1 MRLPDG
7 TRASTPEESAGV
19 FAAHFTQLYGRLP
32 SGNAAVLELLQQRSV
47 TPGLDGE
54 PSDEEIRIALRKL
67 HDTGPGVSGL
77 PAAAWKALGSTDA
90 GFTLVRDMVLHF
102 WTTEKVPP
110 EWEIGLLKILPKKGD
125 LSQPGN

>member
-19 FAAHFTQLYGRLP
+19 FATHFTQLYGRLP

-67 HDTGPGVSGL
+67 HRRVAANRSADYAPRQDEENLTGWLICQCPL
-77 PAAAWKALGSTDA
+77 TPLWL
-90 GFTLVRDMVLHF
+90 
-102 WTTEKVPP
+102 
-110 EWEIGLLKILPKKGD
+110 
-125 LSQPGN
+125 